1 MADGSATQVS
11 ARGRPMLDLSAAAA
25 LWGGLYV
32 VSSATFAAIPPAT
45 LTLVRLG
52 LGVGVLLAV
61 GRWRGTS
68 SGWSEVPHRA
78 AWFAALVAAASML
91 LQFAG
96 TALTSGVEGS
106 VVTMATPIFVL
117 LFGRSLEG
125 VPIPRRAWFGIL
137 LAVVGVLLL
146 AMRGSDG
153 ALGTGG
159 ASRLLGILAL
169 VGAGATWALYSSL
182 GRPLVAAIGASRAIG
197 LTAALALVFITPVAV
212 LESALRGVDLAAAT
226 SPAALGA
233 VAYLAIAATAIGWS
247 LWYRGYAAAPPR
259 AAAAALFI
267 QPLVAALLGV
277 GLLGE
282 SVDAGLIVG
291 AALLLGGVALISRG
305 ESRR

>member
-146 AMRGSDG
+146 ALRGSDG

-197 LTAALALVFITPVAV
+197 LTAALALVFIAPVAV

>member
-52 LGVGVLLAV
+52 LGVGVLFAF
-61 GRWRGTS
+61 GRWRGAS

-146 AMRGSDG
+146 ALRGSDG

-197 LTAALALVFITPVAV
+197 LTAALALVFIAPVAV

>member
-1 MADGSATQVS
+1 
-11 ARGRPMLDLSAAAA
+11 
-25 LWGGLYV
+25 
-32 VSSATFAAIPPAT
+32 
-45 LTLVRLG
+45 
-52 LGVGVLLAV
+52 
-61 GRWRGTS
+61 
-68 SGWSEVPHRA
+68 
-78 AWFAALVAAASML
+78 ML

-146 AMRGSDG
+146 ALRGSDG

-197 LTAALALVFITPVAV
+197 LTAALALVFIAPVAA